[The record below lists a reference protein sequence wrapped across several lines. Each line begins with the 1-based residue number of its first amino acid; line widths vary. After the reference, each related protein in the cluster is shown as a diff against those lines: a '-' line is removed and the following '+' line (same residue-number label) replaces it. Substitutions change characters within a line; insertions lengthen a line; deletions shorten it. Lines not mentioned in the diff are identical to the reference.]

1 MKWQAITRVQIAA
14 DDQKTTP
21 DQMGVEAYKW

>member
-1 MKWQAITRVQIAA
+1 MKWQPITRVQIAA

-21 DQMGVEAYKW
+21 DQMGIEGWKW